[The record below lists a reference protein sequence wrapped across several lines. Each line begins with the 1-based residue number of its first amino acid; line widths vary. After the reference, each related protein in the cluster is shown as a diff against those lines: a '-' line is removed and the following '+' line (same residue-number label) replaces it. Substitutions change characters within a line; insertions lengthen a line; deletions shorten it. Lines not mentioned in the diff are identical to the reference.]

1 MTLRDEV
8 WNAVLKQLVKTGC
21 FRISDLPFNEEQRF
35 TVRRVLR
42 QMEAMNWLE
51 RENKRAA
58 TWRIGETG
66 KLHLNVSAAK
76 IKQAQE

>member
-8 WNAVLKQLVKTGC
+8 WNAVLKQLVKAGR
-21 FRISDLPFNEEQRF
+21 FRISELPFREDQRY

-42 QMEAMNWLE
+42 KMEDMEWLE

-58 TWRIGETG
+58 TWRMGE
-66 KLHLNVSAAK
+66 KAALHLNISADK
-76 IKQAQE
+76 IKQAWE